1 VVTLRHRRGVLT
13 TRATRATR
21 AFPATPAVSAT
32 PAIQV
37 DIQAHAAA
45 SLGRQ
50 A

>member
-1 VVTLRHRRGVLT
+1 VVTLRHRRRVLT

-21 AFPATPAVSAT
+21 AFPAVSAT